1 MKIRVY
7 PDFWPKCGIILIIA
21 KSGFLLIL
29 AKSGFILDVA
39 ESRFIQILAKSGFSQ
54 ILAET
59 GFYLNLAKFAH
70 CLKVSF
76 FQKDFLDNWIL
87 PKNEQTNSFLVLK
100 RRFATQNAVRQKKR
114 IRSLVFWEKPWVFLK
129 KSDL

>member
-1 MKIRVY
+1 MKIRIY
-7 PDFWPKCGIILIIA
+7 PDFWPKSGIILIIA

-54 ILAET
+54 ILAKT

-70 CLKVSF
+70 CLPISKGSGWDPNNVVAIGALSKYHRCGLPLALYQSIIGVGCPRRPSF
-76 FQKDFLDNWIL
+76 GAYSCALSSCA
-87 PKNEQTNSFLVLK
+87 P
-100 RRFATQNAVRQKKR
+100 
-114 IRSLVFWEKPWVFLK
+114 
-129 KSDL
+129 